1 MTGRRPFPT
10 TLPPPSLYSALD
22 HEPRPRNRAIDAD
35 IITVEMVFRLIPLLV
50 LLGTGVMGAI
60 VVLNNITAPGAN
72 LAFVEHIMTMD
83 TTNMDRGTQW
93 RAIRSPILHRIAFV
107 TILILEVAVTV
118 LSLVGSYNLAA
129 NLGAPADAW
138 EAAKLFGYLGFM
150 AALVVWFLVI
160 QVVGAEWFVSWQSEG
175 WNAIRDST
183 RINLITLAGIIL
195 LRLA

>member
-1 MTGRRPFPT
+1 MRPAED
-10 TLPPPSLYSALD
+10 L
-22 HEPRPRNRAIDAD
+22 AIDAD
-35 IITVEMVFRLIPLLV
+35 ITTVEFVFRLIPLLI

-83 TTNMDRGTQW
+83 TTNMDEGTQW
-93 RAIRSPILHRIAFV
+93 RAIQSPILHRIAFV
-107 TILILEVAVTV
+107 TILLFEVAVTV
-118 LSLVGSYNLAA
+118 LSLVGSYYLAT

-138 EAAKLFGYLGFM
+138 EAAKLFGYLAFM

-160 QVVGAEWFVSWQSEG
+160 QVVGAEWFVSWQSES

-183 RINLITLAGIIL
+183 RINLITLAGIII
-195 LRLA
+195 LRLS

>member
-1 MTGRRPFPT
+1 
-10 TLPPPSLYSALD
+10 
-22 HEPRPRNRAIDAD
+22 
-35 IITVEMVFRLIPLLV
+35 MVFRLIPLLI
-50 LLGTGVMGAI
+50 LLGTGVMGGI
-60 VVLNNITAPGAN
+60 VVLNNLTAPGAN

-93 RAIRSPILHRIAFV
+93 REIRSPALHRIAFV
-107 TILILEVAVTV
+107 TILLFEVAVTV
-118 LSLVGSYNLAA
+118 LSLVGSYFLAT

-138 EAAKLFGYLGFM
+138 EAAKLFGYLAFM

-160 QVVGAEWFVSWQSEG
+160 QVVGAEWFVSWQSES

-183 RINLITLAGIIL
+183 RINLITLAGIII

>member
-1 MTGRRPFPT
+1 
-10 TLPPPSLYSALD
+10 
-22 HEPRPRNRAIDAD
+22 
-35 IITVEMVFRLIPLLV
+35 MVFRLIPLLI
-50 LLGTGVMGAI
+50 LLGTAVMGAI
-60 VVLNNITAPGAN
+60 VVLNNVTAPGAN

-83 TTNMDRGTQW
+83 TTNMDEGTQW

-107 TILILEVAVTV
+107 SILVLEVAVTV
-118 LSLVGSYNLAA
+118 LSLVGSYFLAA

-183 RINLITLAGIIL
+183 RINLITLAGVIL

>member
-1 MTGRRPFPT
+1 V
-10 TLPPPSLYSALD
+10 
-22 HEPRPRNRAIDAD
+22 IDAD
-35 IITVEMVFRLIPLLV
+35 ITTVETVFRLIPLLI

-107 TILILEVAVTV
+107 TILVLEMAFTV
-118 LSLVGSYNLAA
+118 LSLVGSYFLAV
-129 NLGAPADAW
+129 NLGAPAEAW

-150 AALVVWFLVI
+150 TALVVWFLII
-160 QVVGAEWFVSWQSEG
+160 QVVGAEWFVSWQSES